1 MLVALFSSFTCADHE
16 STMRH
21 LAVVSLQLFLRNK
34 MNGRVVFI
42 KIIRHSLDRI
52 FNLSFVGTLLRYNIA
67 LTRMFVSC
75 SQLWLTSTSHL
86 INSLVNRN
94 CILDR
99 ILHTRDTADSIRMS
113 LAYTFA
119 PECICASLDK
129 NRLRIETVQRKHSRI
144 PANRNNTNIISL
156 FCSFVHIC
164 KILWNL
170 GMCIKTVNCVKIRCN
185 LWTHDRKIRCRTTAQ
200 NHYIHVTLHR

>member
-1 MLVALFSSFTCADHE
+1 
-16 STMRH
+16 
-21 LAVVSLQLFLRNK
+21 
-34 MNGRVVFI
+34 
-42 KIIRHSLDRI
+42 
-52 FNLSFVGTLLRYNIA
+52 
-67 LTRMFVSC
+67 MFVSC

-99 ILHTRDTADSIRMS
+99 ILHTRNTADSIRMS
-113 LAYTFA
+113 LAYTLA

-129 NRLRIETVQRKHSRI
+129 NRLRIETVQREHSRI
-144 PANRNNTNIISL
+144 PANRNNTDIISL

-164 KILWNL
+164 KILWDL